1 MKTDTAL
8 AREVMLRASGL
19 GLFPDAADHIQK
31 VATDPR
37 SSDQDLADAI
47 SLCPFAA
54 ARILKLANSA
64 YYKGRRDISN
74 LREAITRL
82 GFYATR
88 DLAVALVLGERMTQS
103 TELGQELWRHS
114 VKTGLALRQLSR
126 YTRVVSRGGSLSV
139 GLLHDMGLLAMVQVK
154 PEFEHVVTKL
164 GGDGSS
170 MLTKAELL
178 HFGMPHAIL
187 GARLLSS
194 WQLPHQLVH
203 AVACHHDGPPEPLPC
218 ALEFAEGVAA
228 LESPTVED
236 LIGFRTTKMLGL
248 RNSQLEIIVSVYGD
262 EVRALSA
269 LE

>member
-88 DLAVALVLGERMTQS
+88 DLAVR
-103 TELGQELWRHS
+103 
-114 VKTGLALRQLSR
+114 
-126 YTRVVSRGGSLSV
+126 
-139 GLLHDMGLLAMVQVK
+139 
-154 PEFEHVVTKL
+154 
-164 GGDGSS
+164 
-170 MLTKAELL
+170 
-178 HFGMPHAIL
+178 
-187 GARLLSS
+187 
-194 WQLPHQLVH
+194 PHQWH
-203 AVACHHDGPPEPLPC
+203 MFREEACDHPIQCGSGCPFAFTQERSTRLPGR
-218 ALEFAEGVAA
+218 AEFG
-228 LESPTVED
+228 
-236 LIGFRTTKMLGL
+236 
-248 RNSQLEIIVSVYGD
+248 
-262 EVRALSA
+262 
-269 LE
+269 